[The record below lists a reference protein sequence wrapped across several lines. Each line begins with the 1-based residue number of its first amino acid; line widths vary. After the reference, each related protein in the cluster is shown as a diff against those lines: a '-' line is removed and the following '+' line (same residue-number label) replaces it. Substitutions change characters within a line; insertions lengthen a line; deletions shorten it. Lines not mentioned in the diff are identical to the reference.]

1 MPKLEDDVKSL
12 KEELEEVK
20 RVVNQISFNVV
31 RLMGTLEKTGG
42 TSSSSTSSEG
52 SAGGSV
58 SVDLGPLEDKIE
70 RIESMMSTKT
80 DLAGLKEQ
88 VENLV
93 SEKIKSAE
101 NMQERA
107 NNLLEKGMELV
118 ELEATLAEIKSLL
131 EERILG
137 DESEEKGE

>member
-12 KEELEEVK
+12 KDEIEEIK
-20 RVVNQISFNVV
+20 KVVNKISFNIV
-31 RLMGTLEKTGG
+31 RMMGTLDKTGG
-42 TSSSSTSSEG
+42 TSSEGTSSEG
-52 SAGGSV
+52 SIGSV
-58 SVDLGPLEDKIE
+58 SVDLGPLEDKID

-88 VENLV
+88 VENVV

-107 NNLLEKGMELV
+107 TNLLEKGMELV

-137 DESEEKGE
+137 DELEEKGE